1 MNNNLTILTALE
13 KIVKDNTD
21 FKAVKSGYGK
31 EFADWYSV
39 GNIPKESMFI
49 TMNNIVPN
57 ITYENN
63 NMVLSST
70 VNIYISTKQNFEE
83 IVFNL
88 AQLFNEK
95 IIETSYNKSFEII
108 FDGAGFNYSFDFELI
123 EFNIIIKER

>member
-63 NMVLSST
+63 TMVLSST

-123 EFNIIIKER
+123 EFNVLIKER